1 MARISRWKDCV
12 AFPSPVWFVVQAC
25 EGSFCEKFCDFITS
39 KVKWKTNTI
48 IFTIGYISLVMHV
61 EIGSVEKL
69 ATSVE
74 MCRLWIYWTPRGCGV
89 KGRKN
94 I

>member
-1 MARISRWKDCV
+1 MAHISRWKDCV
-12 AFPSPVWFVVQAC
+12 AFSSPVWFVVQAC

-48 IFTIGYISLVMHV
+48 IFTISYISLVMHV
-61 EIGSVEKL
+61 EIGSVEKP